1 MDLTDEQTENFNG
14 AACQTLELNLLT
26 FKAKVF
32 LVVTGT
38 LRLPQNTQEAEA
50 EAEARA
56 TPTSI
61 SVKTTTT
68 TTQLLILT
76 TKHKTHYFIMT
87 QMPKTLKKKK
97 KEVANLSLKW

>member
-1 MDLTDEQTENFNG
+1 MDLTDERTENFNG

-26 FKAKVF
+26 FKANVF

-38 LRLPQNTQEAEA
+38 LRLPQNTQEA

-68 TTQLLILT
+68 TTQFLILT

-97 KEVANLSLKW
+97 KKRLQI